1 MIKSFAFILAFVVT
15 SFFSIHTSAQLKAV
29 WELPTGDTAIQAG
42 VYRQVNNV
50 LNAAPDTKIEIV
62 FHGNAVYALLN
73 DTGYYKQEIL
83 KLHQRGVLFA
93 VCNNSLKKR
102 TIDPKRVL
110 PQAFVVP
117 SAFVEIIRKQQ
128 EGWSYIKGD
137 D

>member
-1 MIKSFAFILAFVVT
+1 MKSITCILFLMIT
-15 SFFSIHTSAQLKAV
+15 SVLSNHASAQLKAV
-29 WELPTGDTAIQAG
+29 WELPTGDTAVQAG

-83 KLHQRGVLFA
+83 KLHQKGVLFA

-102 TIDPKRVL
+102 MIDPKRVIQ
-110 PQAFVVP
+110 QAFVVP

-128 EGWSYIKGD
+128 EGWSYIKAED
-137 D
+137 

>member
-1 MIKSFAFILAFVVT
+1 MKSLAFTLVFIVT
-15 SFFSIHTSAQLKAV
+15 SFLSSRTSAQLKAV
-29 WELPTGDTAIQAG
+29 WELPTGDTAVQAG

-50 LNAAPDTKIEIV
+50 LNAAPEIKIEIV
-62 FHGNAVYALLN
+62 FHGDAVYALLN

-102 TIDPKRVL
+102 MIDPKRVA

-128 EGWSYIKGD
+128 EGWSYIKAGD
-137 D
+137 

>member
-1 MIKSFAFILAFVVT
+1 MKIRFIITAFFISVL
-15 SFFSIHTSAQLKAV
+15 FSLNTSAQLKAV
-29 WELPTGDTAIQAG
+29 WELPTGDTSVQAG

-50 LNAAPDTKIEIV
+50 LNAAPDTKIELV

-102 TIDPKRVL
+102 SIDPKRVIS
-110 PQAFVVP
+110 QAFVVP

-128 EGWSYIKGD
+128 EGWSYIKAD
-137 D
+137 E

>member
-1 MIKSFAFILAFVVT
+1 MKSFAFISLFLILAT
-15 SFFSIHTSAQLKAV
+15 FSNHASAQLKAV
-29 WELPTGDTAIQAG
+29 WELPTGDTSVQAG

-73 DTGYYKQEIL
+73 DTGYYKQELL

-102 TIDPKRVL
+102 SIDPKRVI

-128 EGWSYIKGD
+128 EGWSYIKAGD
-137 D
+137 

>member
-1 MIKSFAFILAFVVT
+1 MKSFAFIIVFLFVAFFNNYV
-15 SFFSIHTSAQLKAV
+15 SAQLKAV
-29 WELPTGDTAIQAG
+29 WELPTGDTATQAG

-62 FHGNAVYALLN
+62 FHGDAVYALLN

-83 KLHQRGVLFA
+83 KLHQRGVLLA

-102 TIDPKRVL
+102 TIDPKRVIQ
-110 PQAFVVP
+110 QAFVVP

-128 EGWSYIKGD
+128 EGWSYIKGGD
-137 D
+137 

>member
-1 MIKSFAFILAFVVT
+1 MKIRFIITAFFISVL
-15 SFFSIHTSAQLKAV
+15 FSLKTSAQLKAV
-29 WELPTGDTAIQAG
+29 WELPTGDTSVQAG
-42 VYRQVNNV
+42 VCRQVNNV
-50 LNAAPDTKIEIV
+50 LNAAPDTKIELV
-62 FHGNAVYALLN
+62 FHGDAVYALLN

-102 TIDPKRVL
+102 SIDPKRVI

-128 EGWSYIKGD
+128 EGWSYIKAD
-137 D
+137 E

>member
-1 MIKSFAFILAFVVT
+1 MKSFAFIIVFLFVAFFNNYV
-15 SFFSIHTSAQLKAV
+15 SAQLKAA
-29 WELPTGDTAIQAG
+29 WELPTGDTATQAG

-62 FHGNAVYALLN
+62 FHGDAVYALLN

-83 KLHQRGVLFA
+83 KLHQRGVLLA

-102 TIDPKRVL
+102 TIDPKRVIQ
-110 PQAFVVP
+110 QAFVVP

-128 EGWSYIKGD
+128 EGWSYIKGGD
-137 D
+137 

>member
-1 MIKSFAFILAFVVT
+1 MKSFSSIL
-15 SFFSIHTSAQLKAV
+15 FFLVASLVSSHTSAQLKAV
-29 WELPTGDTAIQAG
+29 WELPMGDTAAQAG

-83 KLHQRGVLFA
+83 KLHQRGVLLA

-102 TIDPKRVL
+102 NIDPQRVIQ
-110 PQAFVVP
+110 QAFVVP

-128 EGWSYIKGD
+128 EGWSYIKGGD
-137 D
+137 

>member
-1 MIKSFAFILAFVVT
+1 MKSLTFTLAFLFV

-29 WELPTGDTAIQAG
+29 WELPTGDTAVQAG

-50 LNAAPDTKIEIV
+50 LNAAPDTKIELV

-83 KLHQRGVLFA
+83 KLHQRGVLLA

-102 TIDPKRVL
+102 NIDPQRVIR
-110 PQAFVVP
+110 QAFVVP
-117 SAFVEIIRKQQ
+117 SAFVELIRKQQ
-128 EGWSYIKGD
+128 EGWSYIKGGD
-137 D
+137 

>member
-1 MIKSFAFILAFVVT
+1 MKIRFIITAFFISVL
-15 SFFSIHTSAQLKAV
+15 FSLNTSAQLKAV
-29 WELPTGDTAIQAG
+29 WELPTGDTAVQSG

-50 LNAAPDTKIEIV
+50 LNAAPDTKIELV

-102 TIDPKRVL
+102 SIDPKRVI

-128 EGWSYIKGD
+128 EGWSYIKAD
-137 D
+137 E

>member
-1 MIKSFAFILAFVVT
+1 MKSFAFILT
-15 SFFSIHTSAQLKAV
+15 FFLASLFSMHSSAQLKAV

-62 FHGNAVYALLN
+62 FHGDAVYALLS

-83 KLHQRGVLFA
+83 KIHQRGVLFA

-102 TIDPKRVL
+102 MIDPKRVI

-128 EGWSYIKGD
+128 EGWSYIKGGD
-137 D
+137 

>member
-1 MIKSFAFILAFVVT
+1 MKSFAFIIIFLFVAF
-15 SFFSIHTSAQLKAV
+15 FNNYASAQLKAV
-29 WELPTGDTAIQAG
+29 WELPTGDTATQAG

-50 LNAAPDTKIEIV
+50 LNAAPDTKIELV
-62 FHGNAVYALLN
+62 FHGDAVYALLV

-83 KLHQRGVLFA
+83 KLHQRGVLLA

-102 TIDPKRVL
+102 IIDPKSVI

-128 EGWSYIKGD
+128 EGWSYIKGGD
-137 D
+137 

>member
-1 MIKSFAFILAFVVT
+1 MKSFAFIIVFLFVAFFNNYV
-15 SFFSIHTSAQLKAV
+15 SAQLKAV
-29 WELPTGDTAIQAG
+29 WELPTGDTATQAG

-62 FHGNAVYALLN
+62 FHGDTVYALLN

-83 KLHQRGVLFA
+83 KLHQRGVLLA

-102 TIDPKRVL
+102 TIDPKRVIQ
-110 PQAFVVP
+110 QAFVVP

-128 EGWSYIKGD
+128 EGWSYIKGGD
-137 D
+137 

>member
-1 MIKSFAFILAFVVT
+1 MKSFAFILAFLIT
-15 SFFSIHTSAQLKAV
+15 SLFSIHTSAQLKAV
-29 WELPTGDTAIQAG
+29 WELPTGDTATQAG

-102 TIDPKRVL
+102 NIDPARVITH
-110 PQAFVVP
+110 AFVVP
-117 SAFVEIIRKQQ
+117 SAFVELIRKQQ
-128 EGWSYIKGD
+128 EGWSYIKGGD
-137 D
+137 